1 MFWKFLGRCHREDLF
16 SARAILLFYI
26 KSVLETVV
34 GGLAGW
40 RGDLV
45 SQVGEEWE
53 IDTGGRRNV
62 EMGDTL

>member
-1 MFWKFLGRCHREDLF
+1 MF

-26 KSVLETVV
+26 KSVLEAVV